1 MASNVVNQSG
11 ALTLTRTAFPFLSF
25 LRQYK
30 NTAPNK
36 WSFVLSAPDKGTF
49 VAVGFSGKGLMIG
62 SSAVVGW
69 AAASSG
75 GDGKGKGGVIK
86 QYYLQGRTP
95 EDVTPNEGRLAMVR
109 NRSALVSHSGRLY
122 LAFELNTDRPQ
133 PHLIYSVGYEGFIP
147 SSDSKLQMHR
157 DMGSRSFNY
166 TSGKKNIKISPSV
179 TLSG

>member
-1 MASNVVNQSG
+1 MVNQSG